1 MVKINHVQPAAAG
14 KYGQYIG
21 EVHLFVD
28 ADTKQVTSYAKPLKQ
43 QV

>member
-1 MVKINHVQPAAAG
+1 MQLAAAG

-28 ADTKQVTSYAKPLKQ
+28 ADTKQVQVMQKRLKQ